1 MRTRFFSTISAGIL
15 GTYLLIHQAAA
26 NDQVQVQDSFESPKL
41 SAIWS
46 DKDAPAERLSFR
58 SGEARDGKQ
67 SLALAVRPGDFDAGC
82 KCQRTEIRE
91 ADEVQ
96 PEFGSDLWYRFSLRM
111 TDITGG
117 YDDSRW
123 MLGAWKQEVEGSPFL
138 AMRFESG
145 VFYITLESATTRV
158 MLGSTL
164 IDARAFIQ
172 IMKGGEDKKFDF
184 ITDPELYIGESGI
197 TLSHGKMKYLPDPRN
212 GWVDLIFRIKGGL
225 KGDGIVE
232 VYANDQFVV
241 RASGKIGV
249 DAPVGSKQYMRLGH
263 RRDKSST
270 GATLLID
277 DFRRGVSLDAVSD

>member
-1 MRTRFFSTISAGIL
+1 MRNRLVSILLTGLITACLSFVPALAGDADPL
-15 GTYLLIHQAAA
+15 
-26 NDQVQVQDSFESPKL
+26 QDGFES
-41 SAIWS
+41 SALYKMWS

-58 SGEARDGKQ
+58 AGASREGKQ
-67 SLALAVRPGDFDAGC
+67 SLALAIRSGDFDADC

-91 ADEVQ
+91 AAEVQ
-96 PEFGSDLWYRFSLRM
+96 PEFGSDLWYRFSLRL

-123 MLGAWKQEVEGSPFL
+123 MLGAWKQEVDGSPFL
-138 AMRFESG
+138 AMRFEGG

-172 IMKGGEDKKFDF
+172 IMKGGEDKKFGF
-184 ITDPELYIGESGI
+184 ITDPELYIGDSGI
-197 TLSHGKMKYLPDPRN
+197 NLSHGKLKYLPDPRN
-212 GWVDLIFRIKGGL
+212 GWVDMIFRIKGGL

-232 VYANDQFVV
+232 VYANGQFVV

-249 DAPVGSKQYMRLGH
+249 DAPVGSKQYLRLGH
-263 RRDKSST
+263 RRDKSVT
-270 GATLLID
+270 GAVLLID
-277 DFRRGVSLDAVSD
+277 DFRRGASLDAVSD